1 MLFPQN
7 LKLSNGTTH
16 SKSLTALRCGKQ
28 FCARH
33 LKGGCDK
40 GNNMNNIED
49 NPLFCRAQPCA
60 GLVTPRGCAA
70 RIKKLSLQ
78 LLLLFSKHET
88 EAQL

>member
-1 MLFPQN
+1 
-7 LKLSNGTTH
+7 
-16 SKSLTALRCGKQ
+16 
-28 FCARH
+28 
-33 LKGGCDK
+33 
-40 GNNMNNIED
+40 MNNIED